1 MDELLSPQKP
11 KTINSSSNQKLLEQ
25 NKLQNIIS
33 LKLYLKVYIN
43 LILYYNNIYPS
54 NVFTSLLNSK
64 KIFNLSIHLPMIR
77 HPRIEEYIEKVID
90 SFVNDILLISF
101 TTLLEHTYDDED
113 EQIHYINNTL
123 KFMVEL
129 IDIKLID
136 NVYQRIVTQSFYLD
150 FINFPIDF
158 YQSSNPQDVIS
169 VYRENLINLNTFL
182 KMNSCRKNEHDR
194 TFDVKVELPDKF
206 PLSKDKQYDW
216 FYLHKQYDTK
226 QTEDAVNVSL
236 KEMEFNENVMIYS
249 NYKRSTQM
257 K

>member
-1 MDELLSPQKP
+1 
-11 KTINSSSNQKLLEQ
+11 
-25 NKLQNIIS
+25 
-33 LKLYLKVYIN
+33 
-43 LILYYNNIYPS
+43 
-54 NVFTSLLNSK
+54 
-64 KIFNLSIHLPMIR
+64 MIR

-216 FYLHKQYDTK
+216 FYLHKQ
-226 QTEDAVNVSL
+226 
-236 KEMEFNENVMIYS
+236 I
-249 NYKRSTQM
+249 
-257 K
+257 